1 MKHLF
6 LIMISALFFLGGLT
20 SCSPSGK
27 NAQEPQQ
34 TQNAPA
40 PAETPAPAAA
50 APAPAPAK
58 VDEAA
63 LAKLLQP
70 DKLNETAPA
79 QFIVDIQTTK
89 GTIRVEMH
97 RDWAPNG
104 VDRFYNLVKSGFFTD
119 IAMFRMVKGFVVQ
132 FGIHGS
138 PLVSSVWRDANIT
151 DDPVIESNVKG
162 TLTFATAGPNTRT
175 TQLFINLNDN
185 IRLDKMGFAPIGKII
200 SGMDVVDALN
210 YEYSERP
217 NQGKIQMEGNEYLKA
232 QFPNMDYI
240 KSMTIVD
247 G

>member
-1 MKHLF
+1 
-6 LIMISALFFLGGLT
+6 MISALFVLAGLT

-34 TQNAPA
+34 PQQTEAPA
-40 PAETPAPAAA
+40 APAAPAAA
-50 APAPAPAK
+50 EAPAPAK

-70 DKLNETAPA
+70 EKLNETAPA
-79 QFIVDIQTTK
+79 QFLVAIQTTK
-89 GTIRVEMH
+89 GEIKVEMH
-97 RDWAPNG
+97 RDWAPKG
-104 VDRFYNLVKSGFFTD
+104 VDRFYNLVKAGFFTD
-119 IAMFRMVKGFVVQ
+119 IALFRMVKGFVVQ

-138 PLVSSVWRDANIT
+138 PLVSSVWRDANIP
-151 DDPVIESNVKG
+151 DDPVTESNVKG

-185 IRLDKMGFAPIGKII
+185 IRLDQMGFSPIGKIV

-217 NQGKIQMEGNEYLKA
+217 DQGRIQMQGNEYLKA

-240 KSMTIVD
+240 KSMSIVD